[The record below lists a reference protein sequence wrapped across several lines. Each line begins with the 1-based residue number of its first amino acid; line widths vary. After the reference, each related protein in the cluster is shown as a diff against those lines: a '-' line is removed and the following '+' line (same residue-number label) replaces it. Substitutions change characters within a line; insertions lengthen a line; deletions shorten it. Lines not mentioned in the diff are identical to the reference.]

1 MTSESYAESLEEVLK
16 AARNIEPKRIE
27 EKVVEAHPRQNLLRA
42 AALVAVLSMIETV
55 DERGLL
61 GRKLGSAWSQDHRR
75 TRMGSSNLMEA
86 RQKRA
91 TWR

>member
-16 AARNIEPKRIE
+16 AARSVEVSAKK
-27 EKVVEAHPRQNLLRA
+27 EKVNRAPRESLLRA
-42 AALVAVLSMIETV
+42 AALVAVLSLEGSS
-55 DERGLL
+55 DERASL
-61 GRKLGSAWSQDHRR
+61 GRQLGPAWSQDHRR
-75 TRMGSSNLMEA
+75 TRMGHSNLIES

>member
-1 MTSESYAESLEEVLK
+1 MSSESYAESLEEVLK
-16 AARNIEPKRIE
+16 AARSVEVAAKQ
-27 EKVVEAHPRQNLLRA
+27 EKVDRAPREPLLRA
-42 AALVAVLSMIETV
+42 AALVAVLSLV
-55 DERGLL
+55 GSSDQRASL

-75 TRMGSSNLMEA
+75 TRMGQSNLMES